1 MKKDVIFI
9 TALTAECGDDGLS
22 AMAKHLKDYLDFSL
36 KTWRWW
42 CEKNNVHL
50 YVFSKSD
57 MSMGEM
63 GPCWQRWYAPDILRR
78 EGIEYRRI
86 AILDADTMIRW
97 DCPNFFNFYRGS
109 YCGVACSS
117 SWASSECD
125 YWVYKS
131 LKQFKPY
138 FPEIDID
145 WERYIDNGMVLLPEG
160 SEEFTKTITDFYWK
174 NHEQLKYDEIHN
186 YAGTDQTPVNY
197 LATKYYGDNIK
208 CLSKKYNMMHLNLR
222 GLLKYLVFLDS
233 GYIWQFNGFPNKD
246 RHPIMRET
254 WEKIKHHYK

>member
-9 TALTAECGDDGLS
+9 TALTAECGDDALS

-97 DCPNFFNFYRGS
+97 DCPNFLNFYRDS
-109 YCGVACSS
+109 YCGVTC
-117 SWASSECD
+117 ECD

-131 LKQFKPY
+131 LKQFKSY
-138 FPEIDID
+138 FPQIDVD
-145 WERYIDNGMVLLPEG
+145 WEGYIDNGMVLLPEG
-160 SEEFTKTITDFYWK
+160 SEEFTQKIIDFYWA
-174 NHEQLKYDEIHN
+174 NQNQLRYDEIHN

-197 LATKYYGDNIK
+197 LAAKYYGNNIK
-208 CLSKKYNMMHLNLR
+208 HLSRKYNMMHMHLR
-222 GLLKYLVFLDS
+222 EVLKYGVFLES
-233 GYIWQFNGFPNKD
+233 GYIWQFNGFPNENRKN
-246 RHPIMRET
+246 IMRET
-254 WEKIKHHYK
+254 WERIEHHYK

>member
-9 TALTAECGDDGLS
+9 TALTDECGDKGLS
-22 AMAKHLKDYLDFSL
+22 AMARFLKGYLDFSL
-36 KTWRWW
+36 NTWRCWAK
-42 CEKNNVHL
+42 KNNVHL
-50 YVFSKSD
+50 YVFSQSD

-63 GPCWQRWYAPDILRR
+63 GPCWQRWYVHDILKR

-86 AILDADTMIRW
+86 AIVDADTMIRW
-97 DCPNFFNFYRGS
+97 DCPNFFNFNRGS
-109 YCGVACSS
+109 YCGVAC
-117 SWASSECD
+117 ECD

-160 SEEFTKTITDFYWK
+160 SGEFTKTITDFYWK
-174 NHEQLKYDEIHN
+174 NHEQLKYDETHD

-208 CLSKKYNMMHLNLR
+208 CLSKKYNMMHMNLR
-222 GLLKYLVFLDS
+222 GVLEYLVFLDS
-233 GYIWQFNGFPNKD
+233 GYIWHFNGFRND
-246 RHPIMRET
+246 ERETAMKQT
-254 WEKIKHHYK
+254 WEKIKHHYNEDY